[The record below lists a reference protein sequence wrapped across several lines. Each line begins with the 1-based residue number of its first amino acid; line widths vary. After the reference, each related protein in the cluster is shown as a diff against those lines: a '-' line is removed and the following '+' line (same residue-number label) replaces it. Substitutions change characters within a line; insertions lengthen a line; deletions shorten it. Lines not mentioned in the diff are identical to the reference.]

1 MVDGEGASHQSRRHS
16 LSPPDPAQHNRDPPA
31 ATADTPQWDTD
42 KVVALMLRSHTV
54 VLADSV
60 EAPGSVA
67 WKKACPV
74 SVEQEWRVGLC
85 ANPP

>member
-1 MVDGEGASHQSRRHS
+1 MVDEEGVSLLEGATVTANIVQR
-16 LSPPDPAQHNRDPPA
+16 NRDPPP
-31 ATADTPQWDTD
+31 TASGTPRWDTD
-42 KVVALMLRSHTV
+42 KVIALMLRSHTV
-54 VLADSV
+54 VLASPV

-74 SVEQEWRVGLC
+74 PVEQEWRVGLC